1 MQGPTPLRLIGIG
14 VVLVAIALAGCGG
27 PVPSVVEPTAT
38 LRSAPTSTP
47 AAPSQP
53 LPSSVPIPSPNAS
66 FATAQGCPRTIGQPA
81 PASIAPDAF
90 FGAGSSYGN
99 GQLWVGGLW
108 PDGIIEGDP
117 RFVDDQGRVGMKFGW
132 WRAVP
137 GKLAITGYRS
147 DATAPA
153 AIGDVPDGYGDTGFQ
168 ASGVT
173 FPTEGCWNITGT
185 VGTTSLTFTTFVIK
199 TSSVPTVAPTP

>member
-1 MQGPTPLRLIGIG
+1 MQVQAPLRLIGIG
-14 VVLVAIALAGCGG
+14 LALVALALAGCGA
-27 PVPSVVEPTAT
+27 PVPSVMAPTAT
-38 LRSAPTSTP
+38 LGSAPSSTL
-47 AAPSQP
+47 APSQP

-66 FATAQGCPRTIGQPA
+66 FATAQGCPRTIGQPT

-99 GQLWVGGLW
+99 GLLWVGGLW

-117 RFVDDQGRVGMKFGW
+117 RFVDDEGRVGMKFGW
-132 WRAVP
+132 WRAVA
-137 GKLAITGYRS
+137 GRLVITGYRS
-147 DATAPA
+147 DASAPA

>member
-1 MQGPTPLRLIGIG
+1 MQGRTPLRLIGIG
-14 VVLVAIALAGCGG
+14 AVLVALALVGCGS
-27 PVPSVVEPTAT
+27 PVPSAVAPTPT
-38 LRSAPTSTP
+38 LRSAPSSTP
-47 AAPSQP
+47 VAPSSP
-53 LPSSVPIPSPNAS
+53 LPTSVPIPSPNAS
-66 FATAQGCPRTIGQPA
+66 FATAQGCPRTIGHPA
-81 PASIAPDAF
+81 PASIPADAF
-90 FGAGSSYGN
+90 FGWGSSYGN
-99 GQLWVGGLW
+99 GLLWVGGLW

-132 WRAVP
+132 WRTVP
-137 GKLAITGYRS
+137 GKLAITGYRT

-185 VGTTSLTFTTFVIK
+185 VGTASLTFTTFVVK
-199 TSSVPTVAPTP
+199 TSAVPTVASTP